1 MARVSLVVPEAATA
15 AQQAAFAEVGA
26 SRGGVGNL
34 WRALAHSPE
43 FMRRA
48 GATGA
53 YLRFES
59 ILPAAL
65 RETVILAVAGRWDCP
80 YEQAHHHPLAARHG
94 LDDATVAALD
104 AGQAPAPGALPPLT
118 AAAVRYAQA
127 LTRDGRADAALGEEL
142 RAGLGEQGL
151 VELTGLVAYYS
162 MLALILN
169 GLEVDLDADP
179 PLPPG

>member
-1 MARVSLVVPEAATA
+1 MAHVPLVAPEAATP
-15 AQQAAFAEVGA
+15 AQQAAFAEVGT

-43 FMRRA
+43 LMRRVG
-48 GATGA
+48 GAGA

-59 ILPAAL
+59 PLPADL
-65 RETVILAVAGRWDCP
+65 REAVVLAVAGRWKCA

-94 LDDATVAALD
+94 VGPAAIAALD
-104 AGQAPAPGALPPLT
+104 AGQPPPSGSLPPLT
-118 AAAVRYAQA
+118 AAAVAYAQA
-127 LTRDGRADAALGEEL
+127 LTRDGRADAALVAEL
-142 RAGLGEQGL
+142 RAGLGDQGL
-151 VELTGLVAYYS
+151 VELTGLVGYYS

-169 GLEVDLDADP
+169 GLAVDLDADP

>member
-1 MARVSLVVPEAATA
+1 MARVPLVAPEAATA
-15 AQQAAFAEVGA
+15 EQQAAFAQVGA

-59 ILPAAL
+59 VLPAAL
-65 RETVILAVAGRWDCP
+65 RETVILAVAGRWDCA

-94 LDDATVAALD
+94 LDAAAIAVLD
-104 AGQAPAPGALPPLT
+104 AGRPPEPGTVPPL
-118 AAAVRYAQA
+118 AATAVRYAQA
-127 LTRDGRADAALGEEL
+127 LTRDGRADAALANEL